1 VLALT
6 ADIFTDM
13 VDKLCARA
21 TNTDIDL
28 LENWIYDSDL
38 ARKAL
43 VRMIVLHELPFTFV
57 EYDGFREFV
66 STVNPLFKMASRT
79 TIKLDCMKAF
89 EDAKFE
95 LRELF
100 KNSNSKVSLTADM
113 WTSNQTL
120 GYLCVTCHWIS
131 SEWKMKK

>member
-1 VLALT
+1 MPCLYYSVLALT

-43 VRMIVLHELPFTFV
+43 VRMIVLHELNYHSLLLSMMDL
-57 EYDGFREFV
+57 E
-66 STVNPLFKMASRT
+66 NLF
-79 TIKLDCMKAF
+79 L
-89 EDAKFE
+89 
-95 LRELF
+95 L
-100 KNSNSKVSLTADM
+100 
-113 WTSNQTL
+113 
-120 GYLCVTCHWIS
+120 
-131 SEWKMKK
+131 